1 MMSLLNS
8 ALEIAGI
15 NANMLI
21 VLLPIYFTIVKDSL
35 IEIVLFYFL
44 ITWSIL
50 YFVIFVWYCH
60 CFLNELVGICQWF
73 INSIWCV
80 FGAHIS
86 SEKYSLNIWSNC
98 LLLQQERRP
107 HDARL
112 PVPVRQK
119 NVHSVNTVA
128 KTRGCAWEIDLSH
141 KFLPSSPLVQMK
153 GHGFEI
159 GLGWRWMGQQ
169 YLRWKVIRI
178 SSSLGGFSG
187 NLFGILIYSPCPSQD
202 SLQVSANLQQAW
214 LREIAFGNK
223 GFCNEP
229 NFWLKLLSSLCIL
242 FLHSQN

>member
-1 MMSLLNS
+1 MWTCSLFCCPFILQLLRTLWSKLCCFIFSSPGVFFISLFLFDTVTVAWTSLLVS
-8 ALEIAGI
+8 VSDSSIASG
-15 NANMLI
+15 
-21 VLLPIYFTIVKDSL
+21 V
-35 IEIVLFYFL
+35 
-44 ITWSIL
+44 
-50 YFVIFVWYCH
+50 
-60 CFLNELVGICQWF
+60 
-73 INSIWCV
+73 
-80 FGAHIS
+80 S
-86 SEKYSLNIWSNC
+86 SGLTFHRRKYSLNIWSNC

-107 HDARL
+107 HDAQL

-178 SSSLGGFSG
+178 SSSLGGFSSS
-187 NLFGILIYSPCPSQD
+187 LFGILIYSPCPSQD

-229 NFWLKLLSSLCIL
+229 NFWLKLLASLCIL